1 MSSGRSLV
9 TSFGV
14 DKQATTARAP
24 MPFKLANTPE
34 SSPEL
39 NRALTQR
46 QMTMM
51 TIGGAIGV
59 GLFLGS
65 SVTIRLAGPG
75 VILSY
80 LFSAIIALIV
90 AYSIAEMAV
99 THPVA
104 GSFGVYAQTY
114 LNEWSGFTVRVTY
127 AFVQILAIGA
137 EVTAVAI
144 YFSVW
149 FPAIPQWVWVVGVSV
164 GLIAVNSLRVGNFG
178 EFEYWFAIIKV
189 ITIVT
194 FILVGL
200 GLIFGVGHAG
210 AIGFSNL
217 TSHGGFLPNGLKGVL
232 LALSLTLT
240 SYMGVEIIGVTAGE
254 ALQPEK
260 TIPRAMRT
268 VTLRLIL
275 FYVLSITVML
285 SMTPWDTMGS
295 GITGSP
301 FVLAF
306 AKVGIPY
313 AAKIMNL
320 VVITAALSS
329 ANTNLYLTSR
339 TLFSLSHDGYVPK
352 GPGKLGRNGVPYIAL
367 MVSTAGMGAAILLA
381 IFAPGRAFLLL
392 YGVAVA
398 GMFFVWS
405 IILLAHLSFRRSIG
419 QARVAQLPIRLPF
432 SPYSQIAA
440 MIALAA
446 IVLSTY
452 YVKGLEYSVP
462 SFISFLLVITAFY
475 WTLKRRNSSKQRGSS
490 ERNFFI
496 PKGD

>member
-1 MSSGRSLV
+1 
-9 TSFGV
+9 
-14 DKQATTARAP
+14 
-24 MPFKLANTPE
+24 
-34 SSPEL
+34 
-39 NRALTQR
+39 
-46 QMTMM
+46 MM

-65 SVTIRLAGPG
+65 SITIRLAGPG
-75 VILSY
+75 VIVSY
-80 LFSAIIALIV
+80 LFSAVIALIV

-114 LNEWSGFTVRVTY
+114 LNEWSGFAVRVTY

-144 YFSVW
+144 YFSMW
-149 FPAIPQWVWVVGVSV
+149 FPSVPQWVWVVAVSV
-164 GLIAVNSLRVGNFG
+164 GLIALNGLRVGNFG

-189 ITIVT
+189 ITIVA
-194 FILVGL
+194 FIVVGF
-200 GLIFGVGHAG
+200 GLILGVGPAH

-217 TSHGGFLPNGLKGVL
+217 TSHGGLLPNGLKGVW

-275 FYVLSITVML
+275 FYVLSMTVML
-285 SMTPWDTMGS
+285 SMTPWDMMGS

-313 AAKIMNL
+313 AARIMNL

-339 TLFSLSHDGYVPK
+339 TLFSLSQDGYVPRALES
-352 GPGKLGRNGVPYIAL
+352 LGRNGVPHIAL
-367 MVSTAGMGAAILLA
+367 MVSSAGMAAAILLA

-432 SPYSQIAA
+432 APYPQFAA
-440 MIALAA
+440 LIALAA
-446 IVLSTY
+446 IAVSTF
-452 YVKGLEYSVP
+452 YVEGLDDSVP
-462 SFISFLLVITAFY
+462 SFIPFLLVISAFY
-475 WTLKRRNSSKQRGSS
+475 WTVKRRNRSRSKRALKAIS
-490 ERNFFI
+490 
-496 PKGD
+496 